1 MLLGF
6 LLEPMHSKTAVGF
19 FSFFLPVLPCM
30 PRRMSTADIFTNDSL
45 VKKPDGIK
53 QRNFLSKTKK
63 HRSILNNCLIS
74 IAFIMNDC
82 V

>member
-1 MLLGF
+1 
-6 LLEPMHSKTAVGF
+6 MHSKTAVGF

-53 QRNFLSKTKK
+53 QRNF
-63 HRSILNNCLIS
+63 
-74 IAFIMNDC
+74 FIKN
-82 V
+82 